1 MEHAQTKRGVHVV
14 DKNKK
19 YTHAQLEDMRGA
31 DLRYVQ
37 LRSQMEAKVRQKCS
51 FGNDGARNVWKYNA
65 VDALVMHGWPRN

>member
-1 MEHAQTKRGVHVV
+1 MLREKAAFRNPDEFYFAMEHAQTKRGVHVV

-37 LRSQMEAKVRQKCS
+37 LRSQMEAKV
-51 FGNDGARNVWKYNA
+51 
-65 VDALVMHGWPRN
+65 